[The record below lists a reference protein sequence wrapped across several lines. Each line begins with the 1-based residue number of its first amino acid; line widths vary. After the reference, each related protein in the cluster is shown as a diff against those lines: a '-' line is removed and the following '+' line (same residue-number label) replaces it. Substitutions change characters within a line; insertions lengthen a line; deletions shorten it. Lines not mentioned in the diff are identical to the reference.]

1 MSIIDK
7 FLDVMRLND
16 DDYEFDNEDYDYD
29 EEEDYEVKE
38 KKPSRRERKKEE
50 EQQQTA
56 ATFDIS
62 EKQRQKQQNKITPI
76 TRNRRQGQPGMEVCV
91 IKPTTI
97 EDEIEITETLLN
109 GRTVVINMEGLS
121 VDIAQRII
129 DFTSGSCFAIGGN
142 LQKISHFILI
152 ITPPSVDISGD
163 FQQILSGSFD
173 VPGLNP
179 GL

>member
-76 TRNRRQGQPGMEVCV
+76 NRNRRQGQPGMEVCV

-109 GRTVVINMEGLS
+109 GRTVVINNREA
-121 VDIAQRII
+121 V
-129 DFTSGSCFAIGGN
+129 
-142 LQKISHFILI
+142 
-152 ITPPSVDISGD
+152 
-163 FQQILSGSFD
+163 
-173 VPGLNP
+173 
-179 GL
+179 